1 MLKTINNMLAKQV
14 LFHRRYLIKILLLFM
29 KLNHLTFNSPIYVGF
44 SILDLNKYL
53 MYKLH
58 YKYIKRKYVA
68 SLLFTDTDSPA

>member
-1 MLKTINNMLAKQV
+1 
-14 LFHRRYLIKILLLFM
+14 M
-29 KLNHLTFNSPIYVGF
+29 KLNHLTFDSPIYVGF
-44 SILDLNKYL
+44 TIIDLSKYL